1 MKAFKLIIIFLML
14 GGLFFVTTGTGD
26 VFLNGARYGNIN
38 AVTVTAV
45 SVTADSADIG
55 FDNYK
60 QPTYLNIDADR
71 TISAVE
77 TGALFVAVTI
87 GAKRTYSLPEAAIG
101 LTFSFLVDDSDSL
114 LITCQSG
121 DGITDETNVYS
132 TYSSDAGSF
141 TITAFNTSNWAVI
154 SRVGTWVPY

>member
-77 TGALFVAVTI
+77 TGAL
-87 GAKRTYSLPEAAIG
+87 
-101 LTFSFLVDDSDSL
+101 DDSDSL

>member
-1 MKAFKLIIIFLML
+1 MKKLKLIIIFLV
-14 GGLFFVTTGTGD
+14 LFCVTAGVSGD
-26 VFLNGARYGNIN
+26 VFVNGVPAI
-38 AVTVTAV
+38 AVVADATLQASGMATA
-45 SVTADSADIG
+45 G
-55 FDNYK
+55 
-60 QPTYLNIDADR
+60 
-71 TISAVE
+71 
-77 TGALFVAVTI
+77 FVAVTI